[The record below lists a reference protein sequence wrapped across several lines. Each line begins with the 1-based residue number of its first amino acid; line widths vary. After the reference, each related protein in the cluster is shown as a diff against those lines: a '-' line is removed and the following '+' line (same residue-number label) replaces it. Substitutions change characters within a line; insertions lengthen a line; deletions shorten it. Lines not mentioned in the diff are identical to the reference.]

1 MTKRNT
7 KKKPA
12 KPDTKKPAVSSA
24 TRAGKI
30 ARVDFGE
37 AGTTGLNQMAGYIN
51 DDFLKAWNGSQ
62 GMKTRREMKEND
74 PAVGA
79 MLFVI
84 DKLVRNIKPQVQAAD
99 HPQGE
104 AAAELLESCRCDMEH
119 TWEDFVSEVLSMLPF
134 GFAPFEP
141 VYKKR
146 EDGRIGWKK
155 IPIRSQTTI
164 DRWDFDDETGD
175 VLGFYQLAPP
185 LFKSTYLPMD
195 RIVNF
200 RTSSAKNNPE
210 GASVLRNAYRPW
222 FFKKRIEEYEAIGIE
237 RHVAGFPVITH
248 PAEWSSADATDDEKT
263 AYAELQEVLR
273 RVRVDEQAGLALPAI
288 YDDRGNLLMKFELVS
303 TSGSIAN
310 ADTDKVIA
318 RKNMEILITL
328 LADFILL
335 GHEKSGSWA
344 LADSKTAVFASAIGA
359 WLKSIAA
366 TINRVL
372 IPRLMTYNAIPKEAW
387 PTMVFGDIETPD
399 LPQIADYVA
408 KLTGATA
415 ILPDG
420 ALENHLR
427 QIAGLPQAEVI
438 E

>member
-1 MTKRNT
+1 
-7 KKKPA
+7 
-12 KPDTKKPAVSSA
+12 
-24 TRAGKI
+24 
-30 ARVDFGE
+30 
-37 AGTTGLNQMAGYIN
+37 
-51 DDFLKAWNGSQ
+51 
-62 GMKTRREMKEND
+62 
-74 PAVGA
+74 
-79 MLFVI
+79 
-84 DKLVRNIKPQVQAAD
+84 
-99 HPQGE
+99 
-104 AAAELLESCRCDMEH
+104 
-119 TWEDFVSEVLSMLPF
+119 
-134 GFAPFEP
+134 
-141 VYKKR
+141 
-146 EDGRIGWKK
+146 
-155 IPIRSQTTI
+155 
-164 DRWDFDDETGD
+164 
-175 VLGFYQLAPP
+175 
-185 LFKSTYLPMD
+185 
-195 RIVNF
+195 
-200 RTSSAKNNPE
+200 
-210 GASVLRNAYRPW
+210 
-222 FFKKRIEEYEAIGIE
+222 
-237 RHVAGFPVITH
+237 
-248 PAEWSSADATDDEKT
+248 
-263 AYAELQEVLR
+263 
-273 RVRVDEQAGLALPAI
+273 
-288 YDDRGNLLMKFELVS
+288 MKFELVS